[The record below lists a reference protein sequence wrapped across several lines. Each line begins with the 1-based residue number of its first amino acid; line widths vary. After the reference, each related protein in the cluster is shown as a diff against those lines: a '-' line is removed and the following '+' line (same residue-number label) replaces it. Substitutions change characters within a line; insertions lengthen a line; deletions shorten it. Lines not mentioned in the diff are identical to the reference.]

1 MSCFACGSRLK
12 ILAAE
17 RPQHALSIPI
27 WHQTEKRALS
37 PDGERSGGSGACRF
51 TLQQLAAA
59 TQNFREANLIGEG
72 GFGRVYKGFLES
84 GQVVAIKQLNR
95 EGVQGSREFLVEC
108 LMLIMLHHPNLV
120 TLIGYC
126 AEGEERL
133 LVYEYMSQGSLEGHL
148 FDVPPNKEPLDWNT
162 RIKIALGAAKG
173 LTYLHD
179 TVNPPVIYRDLKSSN
194 ILLDDDFN
202 PKLSDFGLAKLGPV
216 GDNTH
221 VLTRSRPFLNDRRR
235 IIQLADPLLQGRFPR
250 RAFYKLAVIIS
261 LCLHGKPHLRPTM
274 RDVTAALDHVASQ
287 PYISDA
293 NQEEAAAAADWME
306 SICLF
311 VFVWL
316 TTSSWSTTGH
326 LSTISIGSTT
336 TSTFGLST
344 GSSSGVGREFGQST
358 ASSSSVGRE
367 FVKSTGSSSGLRSAT
382 RNFRPDT
389 VLGEGGFGK
398 VYKGWVDERTLNP
411 TKSGVGMMVAVKK
424 LNPESVQGFE
434 EWQSEVHFLGRV
446 SHPNLVKLLG
456 YCWED
461 KELLLVYE
469 FMAKGS
475 LENHLFR
482 RGAAY
487 EPLSWTL
494 RLKILI
500 GAARGLAFLHTSE
513 KQIIY
518 RDFKAS
524 NILLDSNYNAKL
536 SDFGLAKLGPTGA
549 DTHVTTRVMG
559 TYGYAAPEYVATG
572 HLYVRS
578 DVYGFGVVL
587 LEMLTG
593 QRALDL
599 NRPNGQY
606 SLVDWAKP
614 YLADRRKLARV
625 MDPRLEGQYH
635 SKGALQ
641 AAQLTLK
648 CLNGDPKSRPSMKE
662 VLETLEQITELKGKA
677 RVSKDGSSRSHGHDQ
692 APANHGRSPLRPGP

>member
-1 MSCFACGSRLK
+1 MGNCCSSKVKSKSPVNTR
-12 ILAAE
+12 
-17 RPQHALSIPI
+17 S
-27 WHQTEKRALS
+27 LS
-37 PDGERSGGSGACRF
+37 PG
-51 TLQQLAAA
+51 
-59 TQNFREANLIGEG
+59 
-72 GFGRVYKGFLES
+72 
-84 GQVVAIKQLNR
+84 
-95 EGVQGSREFLVEC
+95 
-108 LMLIMLHHPNLV
+108 
-120 TLIGYC
+120 
-126 AEGEERL
+126 
-133 LVYEYMSQGSLEGHL
+133 
-148 FDVPPNKEPLDWNT
+148 PLT
-162 RIKIALGAAKG
+162 SK
-173 LTYLHD
+173 
-179 TVNPPVIYRDLKSSN
+179 
-194 ILLDDDFN
+194 
-202 PKLSDFGLAKLGPV
+202 
-216 GDNTH
+216 
-221 VLTRSRPFLNDRRR
+221 
-235 IIQLADPLLQGRFPR
+235 
-250 RAFYKLAVIIS
+250 
-261 LCLHGKPHLRPTM
+261 
-274 RDVTAALDHVASQ
+274 
-287 PYISDA
+287 
-293 NQEEAAAAADWME
+293 
-306 SICLF
+306 
-311 VFVWL
+311 

-326 LSTISIGSTT
+326 LSTISAGSTT

-367 FVKSTGSSSGLRSAT
+367 FVKSTGSSSGVGREFGQSTASSISVGGEFGKSAGSSSSGGISRETVKSAGSTSSVGREFVKPTGSTSSRTAAADSSGSGSRADDDLYPDGRILEVPNLRTFTFAELRSAT

-469 FMAKGS
+469 FMARGS

-606 SLVDWAKP
+606 SLVDWTKP

-692 APANHGRSPLRPGP
+692 APANHGRSPLRPGPSGHPQRAR